1 MIFLGFIAL
10 IPAGLIAFLALSKK
24 TTAPVRKISIIALIV
39 IGLTFITC
47 TIILVIMFG
56 SPVGEAAGYSNLPI
70 EPVQAEVKRDILPV
84 IIASVLVLGFLIW
97 IIILAIREQ
106 RRKAH

>member
-10 IPAGLIAFLALSKK
+10 IPAGFIAVLALSKK
-24 TTAPVRKISIIALIV
+24 SSPAVRRVSIIALIV

-47 TIILVIMFG
+47 TIIVLVMFG
-56 SPVGEAAGYSNLPI
+56 APVGEASGNPDLPFV
-70 EPVQAEVKRDILPV
+70 PVQETKKDIIPV
-84 IIASVLVLGFLIW
+84 IIASVLVLAFLTW

-106 RRKAH
+106 RRKGK

>member
-10 IPAGLIAFLALSKK
+10 IPAGFVAVLALSKK
-24 TTAPVRKISIIALIV
+24 TGYKIRKAAIIALVI

-47 TIILVIMFG
+47 TIILIMFG
-56 SPVGEAAGYSNLPI
+56 TSAGRSAGNSVFSVDTVKEAEKDY
-70 EPVQAEVKRDILPV
+70 LPV
-84 IIASVLVLGFLIW
+84 IIASIAVFIFLIW

-106 RRKAH
+106 RRKGS